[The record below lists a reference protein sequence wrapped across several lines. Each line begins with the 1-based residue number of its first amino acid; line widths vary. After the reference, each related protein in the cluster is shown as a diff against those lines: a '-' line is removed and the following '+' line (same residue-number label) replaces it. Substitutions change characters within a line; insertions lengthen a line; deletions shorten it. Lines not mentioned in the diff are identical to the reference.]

1 MSLTVEQVKGRIRSL
16 ASKDNADARVL
27 LRMYMMER
35 FLERVSHSKYADKFI
50 IKGGILVTSMVGV
63 ALRST
68 MDIDTSIRN
77 QNLSE
82 EDALKMVEDISK
94 IDLHD
99 GVTFIVKE
107 ASSIM
112 DDMEYPG
119 IRLAMNASLESMV
132 VPMKIDIS
140 TGDIITPSAIQY
152 SYKLMLEDRSI
163 EVMAYNLETIL
174 AEKLQ
179 TVLSRGILNTRM
191 RDYYDIHV
199 LLSVYQDKIDQNI
212 MKEAFHETCR
222 KRDTVELKENG
233 KEILD
238 TLRNDDNLKK
248 LWNSYQKKY
257 EYARD
262 CNFDEVVNDIE
273 SLLNYI

>member
-107 ASSIM
+107 ASCIM